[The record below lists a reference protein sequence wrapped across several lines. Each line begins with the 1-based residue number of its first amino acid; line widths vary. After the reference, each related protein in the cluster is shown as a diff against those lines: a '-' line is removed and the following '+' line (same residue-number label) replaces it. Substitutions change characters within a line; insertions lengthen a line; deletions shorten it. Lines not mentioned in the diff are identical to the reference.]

1 MAAPLPEP
9 PPIGLNFFIPW
20 GLLEW
25 AIGGIWSVAAAIA
38 VWVWNLGARVDK
50 TEALMAQLQK
60 DRVNEQLWFQKELD
74 RLQSQ
79 NQRLETNLERLKT
92 DILDRVAD
100 LPTRV
105 FIESQIRQL
114 TERMDGVID
123 ARMSRRG
130 L

>member
-9 PPIGLNFFIPW
+9 PPTGLNFFVPW
-20 GLLEW
+20 GMLEW
-25 AIGGIWSVAAAIA
+25 AIGGIWSVAVAMA

-60 DRVNEQLWFQKELD
+60 DRVSEQLQFQKELD

-100 LPTRV
+100 LPSRV
-105 FIESQIRQL
+105 FIESQIQQL

-123 ARMSRRG
+123 ARLSRRTP
-130 L
+130 